1 MVGAGLEEA
10 LGLEVARLPLFVFRN
25 QATQKV
31 ESHNDV

>member
-10 LGLEVARLPLFVFRN
+10 LGEVARLPLFVFRN